1 MNTQSLIEN
10 AALAIVD
17 FRDECEGSCCL
28 YIRDGEVL
36 ANPTSD
42 FGPNHPKALMI
53 ERYEM
58 SRCFSKARQHAIGR
72 ELFILYT
79 KDKEC
84 QAHPKP

>member
-1 MNTQSLIEN
+1 MNTQFLIEN

-17 FRDECEGSCCL
+17 FQDKCEGSCCL

-42 FGPNHPKALMI
+42 FGPNHPKVLRI

-58 SRCFSKARQHAIGR
+58 SRRISKARWHAIGR

-79 KDKEC
+79 KEKEC
-84 QAHPKP
+84 HAHPKP